1 MAIARNPKVIMT
13 DRQFVERLTI
23 IKNRNTFYKN
33 KYPYN
38 LCYINKDGRT
48 SADCSN
54 LVKAILN
61 GYDVYKNEVGYYQKD
76 LSNTGDCSEAELLC
90 QCTDVTDDFSN
101 MGKEPRIL
109 WMNKPNGHIGVYLGM
124 SVDNR
129 YNVIE
134 CTKSA
139 FGNGVIYSWVDKDGT
154 RRSENGGKPII
165 MADGTYNRW
174 MKHGL
179 PSRWVEM
186 DSSVSE
192 NPKEEK
198 PTEVKPEQKVYLVH
212 KGDTLSSIA
221 KVNGISLAKLLSYN
235 PQIKNINLI
244 SIGQVIYLSD
254 KTIEEYYIVKK
265 GDTLGSIARKHNM
278 ALNKLLGLNPDIK
291 NPNLIHIG
299 DKIRVK

>member
-101 MGKEPRIL
+101 MGEEPRIL
-109 WMNKPNGHIGVYLGM
+109 WMNKPNGHIGVYLGK

-165 MADGTYNRW
+165 MSDGTYNRW
-174 MKHGL
+174 MKNGL
-179 PSRWVEM
+179 PSRWVAFTEI
-186 DSSVSE
+186 VSA
-192 NPKEEK
+192 
-198 PTEVKPEQKVYLVH
+198 KPEPKQETPVKESVYYVK

-221 KVNGISLAKLLSYN
+221 YAHGMTLAKLVSYN
-235 PQIKNINLI
+235 PQIRNINVI
-244 SIGQVIYLSD
+244 SIGQRINLTSNAVEIYY
-254 KTIEEYYIVKK
+254 TVKK
-265 GDTLGSIARKHNM
+265 GDTLGAIARKHSM
-278 ALNKLLGLNPDIK
+278 SLNVLLGLNPDIK
-291 NPNLIHIG
+291 NPNVISIG
-299 DKIRVK
+299 QRIRVK